1 MMLFVTKTP
10 KHRNHG
16 LAFGIRLAVIL
27 GLLAASVWYMI
38 SMPGKTYVG
47 KIPPLSTK
55 ETEIHDQL
63 QQHVSMLAGVIG
75 ERNVWHNDSMRKAAG
90 YIRNVMEEAGYAVKT
105 QPFTS
110 RGVTLQ
116 NLEVELPG
124 SALTDEIIIVGAH
137 YDSVE
142 GSPGAN
148 DNASGVAALLELA
161 RLFSGTTPLRTLRFV
176 AFANEEAPFFYTDEM
191 GSHQYAGHAK
201 QRDEQI
207 AGMISLET
215 LGSYTDT
222 PGSQRYP
229 FPFNLAY
236 PDTGNFVGFVGNLA
250 SRTLVRRAIKTF
262 RETTPFPSEGVAAPS
277 WIEGIHWSDQWAFW
291 EESYPAIMVTD
302 TALFRYAFYHSAAD
316 TPEQLDYPALARI
329 VNGLQQ
335 VVAELAGV
343 DPAAVIPTHSQTH

>member
-1 MMLFVTKTP
+1 MMLSAHGTP
-10 KHRNHG
+10 KHRSHW
-16 LAFGIRLAVIL
+16 LAPGVRLTVIL
-27 GLLAASVWYMI
+27 GLLAAGVWYMI

-47 KIPPLSTK
+47 KTPPLSTG
-55 ETEIHDQL
+55 EAEIHDQL

-75 ERNVWHNDSMRKAAG
+75 ERNVWHDDSLKKAAG
-90 YIRNVMEEAGYAVKT
+90 YIQRVLEEAGYAVKT
-105 QPFTS
+105 QPFSS
-110 RGVTLQ
+110 RGLTLQ

-124 SALTDEIIIVGAH
+124 STLADEIIIVGAH

-142 GSPGAN
+142 DSPGAN

-176 AFANEEAPFFYTDEM
+176 AFANEEAPFFYTNEM

-201 QRDEQI
+201 QRGEKI
-207 AGMISLET
+207 MAMISLET
-215 LGSYTDT
+215 LGSYTDA

-250 SRTLVRRAIKTF
+250 SRTLVRRAIKIF

-291 EESYPAIMVTD
+291 EEGYPAIMITD
-302 TALFRYAFYHSAAD
+302 TALFRYGPYHTTAD
-316 TPEQLDYPALARI
+316 TPEQLDYPALAR
-329 VNGLQQ
+329 VVSGLRQ
-335 VVAELAGV
+335 VVSELAG
-343 DPAAVIPTHSQTH
+343 AE

>member
-1 MMLFVTKTP
+1 MMLSAPGTP
-10 KHRNHG
+10 KHRSHW
-16 LAFGIRLAVIL
+16 LAPGVRLTVIL
-27 GLLAASVWYMI
+27 GLLAAGVWYMI

-47 KIPPLSTK
+47 QTPPLSTG
-55 ETEIHDQL
+55 EAEIHDQL

-75 ERNVWHNDSMRKAAG
+75 ERNVWHGDSLKKAAG
-90 YIRNVMEEAGYAVKT
+90 HIQRVLEDAGYAVKSQT
-105 QPFTS
+105 FTS
-110 RGVTLQ
+110 RGLILQ

-124 SALTDEIIIVGAH
+124 STLADEIIIVGAH

-161 RLFSGTTPLRTLRFV
+161 RLFYGTAPLRTLRFV
-176 AFANEEAPFFYTDEM
+176 AFANEEAPFFYTNEM
-191 GSHQYAGHAK
+191 GSHQYAGKAK

-207 AGMISLET
+207 AAMISLET
-215 LGSYTDT
+215 LGSYTDA

-250 SRTLVRRAIKTF
+250 SRTLVRRAIRTF

-291 EESYPAIMVTD
+291 EEGYPAIMVTD
-302 TALFRYAFYHSAAD
+302 TALFRYAPYHTTAD
-316 TPEQLDYPALARI
+316 TPEQLDYPALAR
-329 VNGLQQ
+329 VVSGLQQ
-335 VVAELAGV
+335 VVAKLAGM
-343 DPAAVIPTHSQTH
+343 DPAAVH

>member
-1 MMLFVTKTP
+1 MLFVSGIP
-10 KHRNHG
+10 KHRNHW
-16 LAFGIRLAVIL
+16 LALGIRLAIIL
-27 GLLAASVWYMI
+27 GLIAAGVWYMI
-38 SMPGKTYVG
+38 SMPGKTHVG
-47 KIPPLSTK
+47 QGPPLSSG

-63 QQHVSMLAGVIG
+63 QRHVSMLAGVIG
-75 ERNVWHNDSMRKAAG
+75 ERNVWHDDTLEKAAS
-90 YIRNVMEEAGYAVKT
+90 YIRSVLEETGYAVKT

-110 RGVTLQ
+110 RGLTLE

-124 SALTDEIIIVGAH
+124 STLADEIIVVGAH

-176 AFANEEAPFFYTDEM
+176 AFANEEAPFFYTNEM
-191 GSHQYAGHAK
+191 GSRQYAGHAK
-201 QRDEQI
+201 RQDEQVV
-207 AGMISLET
+207 AMISLET

-250 SRTLVRRAIKTF
+250 SRTLVRRVIGTF

-291 EESYPAIMVTD
+291 EEGYPAIMVTD
-302 TALFRYAFYHSAAD
+302 TALFRYVPYHTAAD
-316 TPEQLDYPALARI
+316 TPEQLDYPALAR
-329 VNGLQQ
+329 VTSGLQQ

-343 DPAAVIPTHSQTH
+343 DPTTVIPTHEAR

>member
-1 MMLFVTKTP
+1 
-10 KHRNHG
+10 
-16 LAFGIRLAVIL
+16 
-27 GLLAASVWYMI
+27 MI
-38 SMPGKTYVG
+38 SMPGKTHVG
-47 KIPPLSTK
+47 QGPPLSVE

-63 QQHVSMLAGVIG
+63 RQHVSMLAGVIG
-75 ERNVWHNDSMRKAAG
+75 ERNVWHGDSLKKAAG
-90 YIRNVMEEAGYAVKT
+90 YIQRVLEEAGYAVKT
-105 QPFTS
+105 QPFSS
-110 RGVTLQ
+110 RGLTLR

-124 SALTDEIIIVGAH
+124 NTLADEIIIVGAH

-142 GSPGAN
+142 DSPGAN

-161 RLFSGTTPLRTLRFV
+161 RLFSGTTPMRTLRFV

-201 QRDEQI
+201 QRGEKI
-207 AGMISLET
+207 TAMISLET
-215 LGSYTDT
+215 LGSYTDA

-262 RETTPFPSEGVAAPS
+262 RETTAFPSEGVAAPS

-291 EESYPAIMVTD
+291 EEGYPAIMITD
-302 TALFRYAFYHSAAD
+302 TALFRYGPYHTTAD
-316 TPEQLDYPALARI
+316 TPEQLDYPAMAR
-329 VNGLQQ
+329 VVSGLQQ

-343 DPAAVIPTHSQTH
+343 EPAAVISTDDQHIDK

>member
-1 MMLFVTKTP
+1 MLFAP
-10 KHRNHG
+10 RIPRHRSHWP
-16 LAFGIRLAVIL
+16 AFGIRLTVIL
-27 GLLAASVWYMI
+27 GLMATGVWYMI

-47 KIPPLSTK
+47 QVPPLSTG
-55 ETEIHDQL
+55 ETEIHDKL
-63 QQHVSMLAGVIG
+63 QRHVSMLAGVIG
-75 ERNVWHNDSMRKAAG
+75 ERNVWHDDSLKKAAG
-90 YIRNVMEEAGYAVKT
+90 YIQSVLEATGYAVKT
-105 QPFTS
+105 QPFSS
-110 RGVTLQ
+110 RGLTLE

-124 SALTDEIIIVGAH
+124 STLADEIIIVGAH

-148 DNASGVAALLELA
+148 DNASGIAALLELA

-191 GSHQYAGHAK
+191 GSHQYASRTR
-201 QRDEQI
+201 QRGEQI
-207 AGMISLET
+207 TAMISLET
-215 LGSYTDT
+215 LGSYTDA

-236 PDTGNFVGFVGNLA
+236 PDTGNFVGFVANLA

-262 RETTPFPSEGVAAPS
+262 RETTHFPSEGVAAPS

-291 EESYPAIMVTD
+291 EEGYPAMMVTD
-302 TALFRYAFYHSAAD
+302 TALFRYGPYHTAAD
-316 TPEQLDYPALARI
+316 TPEQLDYPALAR
-329 VNGLQQ
+329 VVSGLQQ

-343 DPAAVIPTHSQTH
+343 DPAAVIPTHGQTH